1 MRAVQITEWGGPEVL
16 ELVDLPV
23 PEPAA
28 DEVLIEVAR
37 AGLNYADAHRRRNT
51 YVANAE
57 LPLVP
62 GA

>member
-1 MRAVQITEWGGPEVL
+1 MRAIQQREFGGPEVL

-37 AGLNYADAHRRRNT
+37 AG
-51 YVANAE
+51 
-57 LPLVP
+57 
-62 GA
+62 